1 MKNGQQ
7 PKLATPKSNSIKPGK
22 GKKNDPI
29 KNAAVSE

>member
-22 GKKNDPI
+22 GEKNDSI
-29 KNAAVSE
+29 KNATIPE